1 MTGTARNTPQ
11 VARALTG
18 ACVWAVS
25 LIASVQAAAPAAGEP
40 VATTP
45 APALRSEVV
54 DALAEKLMRDY
65 RIPGLAIGVVA
76 DGVVVHARG
85 YGVREFFVADGEG
98 GVGAGKNAAGRAGAE
113 QTVTGKNGGAGTAS
127 ADNAVD
133 GKTLFKIASNTKAMT
148 AAALAILVDRGQLQ
162 WTDKVQKYLP
172 EFAMHDDWIS
182 REFMVRDLLVH
193 NSGLGPGAGDL
204 MFWPEPNLY
213 TRSDIISGLKHLPP
227 VSGFRAEY
235 AYDNSLYV
243 VAGEIVA
250 RISGQSW
257 EQFVER
263 ELFAPQGMTRCFAG
277 GFDSRQIGNIA
288 QPHGEENGVPVVVR
302 REPEQI
308 PALTMAAAGGVRCSL
323 DDMLRWVRTL
333 LDQGRIAEGENA
345 GKNLFSARQH
355 ALMWTPY
362 TIMPMNGELHEWDRS
377 HFNLYGL
384 GWRINDMDG
393 ELKVHHTG
401 SLAGMHSA
409 VALLPERRAGVVILM
424 NRANSDARNIATRT
438 LLKLFTAPA
447 DGIDWPKKMQDSWAA
462 KRAQQAAVAGADKA
476 NATEKANNAPLVRE
490 QLPDMRAYL
499 GRWRDPWF
507 GDVLIERRGNEVWWR
522 SEKSLKL
529 NGRLQHLDGQRF
541 VVRWQD
547 RQLEA
552 DAYVDFRLTADGRVQ
567 TMEMAPADDA
577 TDFSYDFRDLRFS
590 RVGD

>member
-1 MTGTARNTPQ
+1 MTAPDRNFRISLR
-11 VARALTG
+11 VLIA
-18 ACVWAVS
+18 ACVWSSS
-25 LIASVQAAAPAAGEP
+25 LIVGVQAAPADAGAQGVAADAPSP
-40 VATTP
+40 VFS
-45 APALRSEVV
+45 SERV

-76 DGVVVHARG
+76 DGRVVHARG
-85 YGVREFFVADGEG
+85 YGVREYGREG
-98 GVGAGKNAAGRAGAE
+98 
-113 QTVTGKNGGAGTAS
+113 
-127 ADNAVD
+127 AVD
-133 GKTLFKIASNTKAMT
+133 GQTLFKIASNTKAMT

-162 WTDKVQKYLP
+162 WTDKVQKFLP
-172 EFAMHDDWIS
+172 EFAMHDDWVS

-204 MFWPEPNLY
+204 MFWPEPNLF

-250 RISGQSW
+250 RISGRSW

-277 GFDSRQIGNIA
+277 AFNSAAAGNIA

-333 LDQGRIAEGENA
+333 LDKGRIADGEHA
-345 GKNLFSARQH
+345 GKPLFSSRQH
-355 ALMWTPY
+355 ALIWTPY
-362 TIMPMNGELHEWDRS
+362 TIMPINGELHEWDRS

-409 VALLPERRAGVVILM
+409 VALLPERRSGVVILM
-424 NRANSDARNIATRT
+424 NKANNDARNIATRT
-438 LLKLFTAPA
+438 LLKLFTSPA
-447 DGIDWPKKMQDSWAA
+447 DGIDWPKKMQDSWAS
-462 KRAQQAAVAGADKA
+462 KRAQQAAAAGAGTPVTK
-476 NATEKANNAPLVRE
+476 LQVSG

-507 GDVLIERRGNEVWWR
+507 GDVLIEQRGDEVWWR

-529 NGRLQHLDGQRF
+529 NGRLQHVEGQRF

-552 DAYVDFRLTADGRVQ
+552 DAYVDFQ
-567 TMEMAPADDA
+567 TEAGEPAMRMAPADDA
-577 TDFSYDFRDLRFS
+577 TDFSYDFRDLRFR
-590 RVGD
+590 RVAD

>member
-1 MTGTARNTPQ
+1 MTAPDRNFRISLR
-11 VARALTG
+11 VLIA
-18 ACVWAVS
+18 ACVWSSS
-25 LIASVQAAAPAAGEP
+25 LIVGVQAAPADAGAQGVAADAPSP
-40 VATTP
+40 VFS
-45 APALRSEVV
+45 SERV

-76 DGVVVHARG
+76 DGRVVHARG
-85 YGVREFFVADGEG
+85 YGVREYGREG
-98 GVGAGKNAAGRAGAE
+98 
-113 QTVTGKNGGAGTAS
+113 
-127 ADNAVD
+127 AVD
-133 GKTLFKIASNTKAMT
+133 GQTLFKIASNTKAMT

-162 WTDKVQKYLP
+162 WTDKVQKFLP
-172 EFAMHDDWIS
+172 EFAMHDDWVS

-204 MFWPEPNLY
+204 MFWPEPNLF

-250 RISGQSW
+250 RISGRSW

-277 GFDSRQIGNIA
+277 AFNSQQAGNIA

-333 LDQGRIAEGENA
+333 LDKGRIADGEHA
-345 GKNLFSARQH
+345 GKTLFSSRQH

-362 TIMPMNGELHEWDRS
+362 TIMPINGELHEWDRS

-409 VALLPERRAGVVILM
+409 VALLPERRSGVVILM
-424 NRANSDARNIATRT
+424 NKANSDARNIATRT

-462 KRAQQAAVAGADKA
+462 KRAQQAGAAGADKSV
-476 NATEKANNAPLVRE
+476 NKLQVSE

-507 GDVLIERRGNEVWWR
+507 GDVLIEQRGDEVWWR

-529 NGRLQHLDGQRF
+529 NGRLQHVEGQRF
-541 VVRWQD
+541 VVRWRD

-552 DAYVDFRLTADGRVQ
+552 DAYVDFQ
-567 TMEMAPADDA
+567 TDAGEPAMRMAPADDA
-577 TDFSYDFRDLRFS
+577 TDFSYDFRDLRFR
-590 RVGD
+590 RVAD